1 MRSASQL
8 QVDKADEKQAGK
20 RKVLK
25 TLSSF
30 NTPPISKIHM
40 MGQTTTIMMDNKV
53 ELGSKPGEIDTHSEV
68 KPARLSKKPTR

>member
-8 QVDKADEKQAGK
+8 QVDKTDENKSGS

-25 TLSSF
+25 KFSSF
-30 NTPPISKIHM
+30 NTPVPTSKIHM

-53 ELGSKPGEIDTHSEV
+53 ELGSKPGEIDTHSEI
-68 KPARLSKKPTR
+68 KPARLSKKPS